1 MDTIMNYALSD
12 FKLTYNEYID
22 MCDASLRHKTD
33 YVIKQNLLHK
43 SMLIISQAILLKN
56 KQKRKTVRFKC

>member
-12 FKLTYNEYID
+12 FKLTYNEYLD
-22 MCDASLRHKTD
+22 MCDASLRRKTD
-33 YVIKQNLLHK
+33 HVIKQNLLHK
-43 SMLIISQAILLKN
+43 SMLVISQAILLKN

>member
-12 FKLTYNEYID
+12 FKLSYNEYLD

-33 YVIKQNLLHK
+33 YVIKQNLLHE

>member
-12 FKLTYNEYID
+12 FKLTYNEYLD
-22 MCDASLRHKTD
+22 MCDVSLRHKTD
-33 YVIKQNLLHK
+33 HVIKQNLLNE

-56 KQKRKTVRFKC
+56 KQKRKTVRFKL

>member
-12 FKLTYNEYID
+12 FKLTFNEYLD

-33 YVIKQNLLHK
+33 HVIKQNLLHK
-43 SMLIISQAILLKN
+43 SMLVISQAILLKN
-56 KQKRKTVRFKC
+56 KQNKKTVRFKC